1 MATRLVD
8 RKFITLS
15 DTGDL
20 FILFKSTEE
29 ECSELKNIIMSAGNS
44 SLSNNYKE
52 ANKICFDIFGYNI
65 NEIVAYGSGGLDK
78 FTKAKAIDSIHI
90 PYRDDGP
97 LKSTVKKTIH
107 SFKCFAGCDWKHR
120 NIGIVIHE
128 CADASWNCA
137 MEVLKFPEAMIL
149 IKVKKHG

>member
-1 MATRLVD
+1 MIAKLTN

-52 ANKICFDIFGYNI
+52 ANKICFNTFGYNI

-78 FTKAKAIDSIHI
+78 FTKTATIDSVYI
-90 PYRDDGP
+90 PYRDIGP
-97 LKSTVKKTIH
+97 SKPTIQKKIKS
-107 SFKCFAGCDWKHR
+107 FRCFAGCDWKHR